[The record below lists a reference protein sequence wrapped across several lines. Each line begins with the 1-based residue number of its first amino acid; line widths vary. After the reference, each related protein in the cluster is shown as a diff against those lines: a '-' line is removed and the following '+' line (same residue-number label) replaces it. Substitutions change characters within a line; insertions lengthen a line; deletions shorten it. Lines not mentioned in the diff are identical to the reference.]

1 MKKHFLLFGLLLASV
16 SCKNSSSSEKAQ
28 IEDVKETLV
37 VLDNNLAKGK
47 ELMETKCFVCHGPDA
62 KEDARIAPPM
72 VAIKARY
79 FMGNPTKQE
88 FGDAVW
94 NFVKEPTLKKGKMK
108 GALKRFGVMPYQPYS
123 EEEIRLISDYIYEFK
138 IEEPEW
144 FKEHWEKG
152 HGKGNYQQQGKDFDT
167 KSKSSPK
174 SVKEIG
180 LEMALSTQKVLSK
193 NLIGKIQKE
202 GPVAALKFC
211 NEKAYPL
218 TDSMAIVH
226 GATIKRVS
234 DKARNP
240 KNRANTQELK
250 YIAYFKERN
259 KAKEDYEPISIEI
272 GDKTNFYYPIIT
284 NDMCLKCH
292 GKKGNDISAEV
303 VSILQ
308 ERYPEDEAIGYSA
321 NEVRGIWSIVLEG
334 ENDR

>member
-1 MKKHFLLFGLLLASV
+1 MKNLLTLVSILILA
-16 SCKNSSSSEKAQ
+16 SCKNSDKTEKPVSQ
-28 IEDVKETLV
+28 LKSGNLDVYQESML
-37 VLDNNLAKGK
+37 KGK
-47 ELMETKCFVCHGPDA
+47 ELMESKCYVCHGPEA
-62 KEDARIAPPM
+62 SEDSRIAPPM

-79 FMGNPTKQE
+79 LMGNPSKEE
-88 FGDAVW
+88 FGNAIW
-94 NFVKEPTLKKGKMK
+94 NFVEKPSMEKGKMK

-152 HGKGNYQQQGKDFDT
+152 HEKGNYQQQGKDFDT
-167 KSKSSPK
+167 KFKSSPK
-174 SVKEIG
+174 TVKEIG
-180 LEMALSTQKVLSK
+180 LEMALSTQKVLGK
-193 NLIGKIQKE
+193 NLMGKMQKE

-226 GATIKRVS
+226 GANIKRVS
-234 DKARNP
+234 DRARNP
-240 KNRANTQELK
+240 MNRANTQELK
-250 YIAYFKERN
+250 YIAYFKERI
-259 KAKEDYEPISIEI
+259 KAEEDYEPISVEI

-292 GKKGNDISAEV
+292 GKKGNDIRAEV

-334 ENDR
+334 GSQR